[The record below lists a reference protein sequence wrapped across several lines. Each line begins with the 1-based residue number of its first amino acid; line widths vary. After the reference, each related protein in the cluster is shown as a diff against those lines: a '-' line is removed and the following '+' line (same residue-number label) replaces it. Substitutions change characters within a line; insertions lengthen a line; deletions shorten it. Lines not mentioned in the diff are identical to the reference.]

1 MQEVEPIEP
10 IEEVLDVVK
19 KAADANPTPQPL
31 ELTTPE
37 INQLRK
43 LTYPSDNPL
52 INEAFQAIDC
62 HRSTGN
68 KKKLRRYLNDT
79 VIEVDIFKIKQYLN
93 EL

>member
-1 MQEVEPIEP
+1 MQEVEPIEV
-10 IEEVLDVVK
+10 VLEVVK

-52 INEAFQAIDC
+52 INEVFQAIDC
-62 HRSTGN
+62 HRNTGN
-68 KKKLRRYLNDT
+68 KKKLRRYLNDI
-79 VIEVDIFKIKQYLN
+79 VIEVDIFKIKQYLRD
-93 EL
+93 L

>member
-1 MQEVEPIEP
+1 MQEVEPIED
-10 IEEVLDVVK
+10 VLEVVK

-52 INEAFQAIDC
+52 INEVFQAIDC

-68 KKKLRRYLNDT
+68 KKKLRRYLNDI
-79 VIEVDIFKIKQYLN
+79 VIEVDIFKIKQHLRDL
-93 EL
+93 E